1 MRSRGRE
8 LARLAELARMEAC
21 PDNLTDTLAEL
32 LLSLPFDEKFGPT
45 ALLRMIVSERP
56 IPALAALSNEQLGA
70 LFKCSATIA
79 QRVKSEA
86 LTPRSSPARIGRPTL
101 LSQGDEEELAQ
112 WVRDR
117 SSRRDWVS
125 VREFKE
131 RVVHILEDQGATNY
145 PSRSFYGDLM
155 ERLLGADYE
164 KRSAETVDLARSQV
178 TQQDVNQYFDVLRR
192 ESLVD
197 VHPNLIINIDETG
210 FGASSSGRLR
220 ATKVIVPRSVDG
232 RLFVGKKSESHYISA
247 IAGITAGG
255 EMLPPALITKRKTM
269 PIGIDNLPIGGE
281 TRLYSS
287 EKAFITRKIFQSYLT
302 DIVLPFVNKVREQ
315 IGNHDM
321 KAVILMDGHSSH
333 YDQLTGA
340 FAAIHGICLIAIPPH
355 SSHLLQP
362 LDRQFFKKC
371 KQLYAFYTLRKDLDK
386 VLAVILRVMQSLM
399 SSATKPVIVTSWA
412 MAGITPIVVGKEVA
426 RVELHPENIV
436 ELPDA
441 RNIGLQGRTR
451 TTQRME
457 QLGYGL
463 LNEDEQLFLEANTC
477 PFCMAPLSEDRTE
490 SESLGPTS
498 QTPLQITELLM
509 HERTLGQ

>member
-1 MRSRGRE
+1 
-8 LARLAELARMEAC
+8 
-21 PDNLTDTLAEL
+21 
-32 LLSLPFDEKFGPT
+32 
-45 ALLRMIVSERP
+45 
-56 IPALAALSNEQLGA
+56 
-70 LFKCSATIA
+70 
-79 QRVKSEA
+79 
-86 LTPRSSPARIGRPTL
+86 
-101 LSQGDEEELAQ
+101 
-112 WVRDR
+112 
-117 SSRRDWVS
+117 
-125 VREFKE
+125 
-131 RVVHILEDQGATNY
+131 
-145 PSRSFYGDLM
+145 
-155 ERLLGADYE
+155 
-164 KRSAETVDLARSQV
+164 
-178 TQQDVNQYFDVLRR
+178 
-192 ESLVD
+192 
-197 VHPNLIINIDETG
+197 
-210 FGASSSGRLR
+210 
-220 ATKVIVPRSVDG
+220 
-232 RLFVGKKSESHYISA
+232 
-247 IAGITAGG
+247 
-255 EMLPPALITKRKTM
+255 
-269 PIGIDNLPIGGE
+269 
-281 TRLYSS
+281 
-287 EKAFITRKIFQSYLT
+287 
-302 DIVLPFVNKVREQ
+302 
-315 IGNHDM
+315 
-321 KAVILMDGHSSH
+321 MDGHSSH

-399 SSATKPVIVTSWA
+399 SSATKSVIVTSWA